1 MNRLQYLLTKLAEEA
16 SEISQIALKTQQ
28 FGLDE
33 KLPGQDLTNLDR
45 IEMEFNDLLGVVEL
59 LNQEFGC
66 NIQKDWAR
74 IEAKA
79 VKIDKYYQYSV
90 ECGQVKEQL

>member
-1 MNRLQYLLTKLAEEA
+1 MNRVQYLLTKLAEEA

-33 KLPGQDLTNLDR
+33 KLPGQDLTNCDR
-45 IEMEFNDLLGVVEL
+45 IEMEFNDLLGVIEL

-66 NIQKDWAR
+66 NIRQDDVAIK
-74 IEAKA
+74 AKGE
-79 VKIDKYYQYSV
+79 KINKYYQYSI
-90 ECGQVKEQL
+90 ECGQVNE

>member
-1 MNRLQYLLTKLAEEA
+1 MNRVQYLLTKLAEEA
-16 SEISQIALKTQQ
+16 SEIAQIALKAQQ

-33 KLPGQDLTNLDR
+33 KLPGQELTNCDR

-66 NIQKDWAR
+66 GIIQDHVA
-74 IEAKA
+74 IQAKGI
-79 VKIDKYYQYSV
+79 KIDKYYQYSIQ
-90 ECGQVKEQL
+90 CGQVEE